1 MSEIDEAGPPT
12 WLRVADFPL
21 IALVMAVL
29 LYAVASK
36 LGHELGE
43 ILPPLGQ
50 PSNAAVHML
59 AMLVFVLPI
68 YKFAISRLGET
79 PRDDLNWATAL
90 PELAKGVAA
99 GTLLFCL
106 VAAIAAAV
114 GAYRIAGRDPAPE
127 FLLPLISTAIM
138 PAFMEELLF
147 RGILF
152 RWIEEFGGSWAA
164 LIISSALFGLVHSQN
179 PGATWFSSFAVAVEA
194 GLLLGGAYMLTRS
207 LWMPIG
213 IHAAWNFT
221 QGPILGVPVSG
232 GPVHG
237 LFKAELSGPAILS
250 GGAFGLEASIIA
262 IAVCTAAGLWFVWF
276 AVRRGEVMRPWRVSG
291 RTVSS
296 HDRDKTDI
304 EAGGHRP

>member
-1 MSEIDEAGPPT
+1 MAMSDIDEAGPPG
-12 WLRVADFPL
+12 WLRVADYPL

-29 LYAVASK
+29 LYALASK

-43 ILPPLGQ
+43 TLPPLGQ
-50 PSNAAVHML
+50 PSDAAVHML
-59 AMLVFVLPI
+59 VMLVFVLPI

-79 PRDDLNWATAL
+79 PRDDLSWARAL
-90 PELAKGVAA
+90 PELVKGVAA

-106 VAAIAAAV
+106 VVGIAATF
-114 GAYRIAGRDPAPE
+114 GAYRITGRDPAPD
-127 FLLPLISTAIM
+127 LMLPLITTAIM

-152 RWIEEFGGSWAA
+152 RWIEEFGGTWAG

-179 PGATWFSSFAVAVEA
+179 PGATWFSSFAVAVEG

-213 IHAAWNFT
+213 LHAAWNFT

-232 GPVHG
+232 NQIHG
-237 LFKAELSGPAILS
+237 IFQAKLSGPVILS
-250 GGAFGLEASIIA
+250 GGPFGLEASVIA
-262 IAVCTAAGLWFVWF
+262 IVVCTAAGLWFIWLAVKRGAQVRPWW
-276 AVRRGEVMRPWRVSG
+276 VRRRAVP
-291 RTVSS
+291 SS
-296 HDRDKTDI
+296 
-304 EAGGHRP
+304 